1 LFKGKSEKGVGDT
14 MEGMME
20 FLRQYWLQIGLIIGS
35 LVIGGN
41 LAQQFTVLRSKSL
54 AGRLARF
61 TLAVLFSVA
70 YYLLFFYLS
79 VVFRR

>member
-61 TLAVLFSVA
+61 TLAILFSVA

>member
-1 LFKGKSEKGVGDT
+1 

-61 TLAVLFSVA
+61 TLAILFSVA

>member
-1 LFKGKSEKGVGDT
+1 
-14 MEGMME
+14 ME

-61 TLAVLFSVA
+61 TLAILFSVA